1 MIAAL
6 SATDVVAIIGSL
18 AAAVVSVITALRIG
32 GVKKAVGTVDRKLD
46 TLNETPI
53 GELASEDETR
63 RIGLIPVSKRT
74 AKETRHVTPTQE
86 QEEHS

>member
-1 MIAAL
+1 MIATFN
-6 SATDVVAIIGSL
+6 ATDIIAIIGSL
-18 AAAVVSVITALRIG
+18 AAAVVSVITAMRIG
-32 GVKKAVGTVDRKLD
+32 GVKKDVGAVDRKLD

-74 AKETRHVTPTQE
+74 AREIRHVTPTQE
-86 QEEHS
+86 QDSK